1 MKKTRINQ
9 LLKGAFV
16 VLLATML
23 MGFVAS
29 CSKDDDDDTPNVNGA
44 GKSHKVVFK
53 AIASAGTD
61 IDAAVY
67 GIDSNATTASSL
79 SGTTWSSP
87 EVTSEKGAY
96 NANVVVNAVGT
107 NASSTLKV
115 QIWVDGELKK
125 EGTSSGQYLSASAS
139 YTF

>member
-1 MKKTRINQ
+1 MKMSQ
-9 LLKGAFV
+9 LLRGTFIAV
-16 VLLATML
+16 MAAML
-23 MGFVAS
+23 IGLVAS
-29 CSKDDDDDTPNVNGA
+29 CSKDDDDDNHVNGA

-53 AIASAGTD
+53 AIASSGSN
-61 IDAAVY
+61 IDVAVY
-67 GIDSNATTASSL
+67 GIDGNPTTASSL
-79 SGTTWSSP
+79 SGITWSSP
-87 EVTSEKGAY
+87 EVTSESGAY
-96 NANVVVNAVGT
+96 NANVAVNAVGA

>member
-1 MKKTRINQ
+1 MKKMKMSQ
-9 LLKGAFV
+9 LLKGTFIAV
-16 VLLATML
+16 MAAML
-23 MGFVAS
+23 IGLVAS
-29 CSKDDDDDTPNVNGA
+29 CSKDDDDNHVNGA

-53 AIASAGTD
+53 AIASSGSN
-61 IDAAVY
+61 IDVAVY
-67 GIDSNATTASSL
+67 GIDGNPTTASSL

-87 EVTSEKGAY
+87 EITSESGAY
-96 NANVVVNAVGT
+96 NANVAVNAIGA

>member
-1 MKKTRINQ
+1 MEKPGMSQ
-9 LLKGAFV
+9 LLKGTFV

-23 MGFVAS
+23 LGFVTS
-29 CSKDDDDDTPNVNGA
+29 CSKDDDDDNNVNGA
-44 GKSHKVVFK
+44 NKSHKLVFK
-53 AIASAGTD
+53 AIASAGSD
-61 IDAAVY
+61 IGVAVY
-67 GIDSNATTASSL
+67 GIDGNPTTASSL

-87 EVTSEKGAY
+87 EVTAEKGAY
-96 NANVVVNAVGT
+96 NANVAVNAVGA

-139 YTF
+139 YVF

>member
-9 LLKGAFV
+9 LLKGTFV
-16 VLLATML
+16 MLLATVL
-23 MGFVAS
+23 MGFVTS
-29 CSKDDDDDTPNVNGA
+29 CSKDDDDTPNVNGA

-67 GIDSNATTASSL
+67 GVDSNATTASSL

-139 YTF
+139 YVF

>member
-9 LLKGAFV
+9 LLKGTFV
-16 VLLATML
+16 VLLATVL
-23 MGFVAS
+23 MGFVSS
-29 CSKDDDDDTPNVNGA
+29 CSKDDDDDNNVIGA

-53 AIASAGTD
+53 AIASAGAD
-61 IDAAVY
+61 IDGAVY

-87 EVTSEKGAY
+87 EVTAEKGSY
-96 NANVVVNAVGT
+96 NANVVVNAIGP

>member
-1 MKKTRINQ
+1 MKKTRMNQ
-9 LLKGAFV
+9 LLRGTFV

-29 CSKDDDDDTPNVNGA
+29 CSKDDDDNVDGSK
-44 GKSHKVVFK
+44 KSHKVVFK
-53 AIASAGTD
+53 AIASAGAN
-61 IDAAVY
+61 IDGAVY
-67 GIDSNATTASSL
+67 GIDSNATTATSL

-87 EVTSEKGAY
+87 EVTSEAGAY
-96 NANVVVNAVGT
+96 NANVVVNAIGAD
-107 NASSTLKV
+107 ASSTLKV